1 MERLKSPL
9 VTEQKK
15 FLLCDGEITRSR
27 TFVCLDFSIP
37 EIKKQNEGDTMQDFE
52 LLERL
57 TKTEERTKSNTH
69 RLDKLEPIV
78 NEIHTM
84 SNTMVQLVEE
94 VKHTNETVSS
104 LDEKVERMDN
114 RVDIMERSPADDM
127 RAYRKTAVTAMI
139 STIAGALA
147 AGVLVWAASYL

>member
-1 MERLKSPL
+1 
-9 VTEQKK
+9 
-15 FLLCDGEITRSR
+15 
-27 TFVCLDFSIP
+27 
-37 EIKKQNEGDTMQDFE
+37 MQDFE

-57 TKTEERTKSNTH
+57 TKAEERSKSNTH

-104 LDEKVERMDN
+104 LDEKVERMDS

-127 RAYRKTAVTAMI
+127 RAYRRTAVTAMI
-139 STIAGALA
+139 STIAGALV
-147 AGVLVWAASYL
+147 AGVLVWVANYI